1 MPIYNLKQKNKRLK
15 KKRIENL
22 IVTLIAV
29 FISLPTYA
37 DDNTNTSNVY
47 KLVTNVSELTDDG
60 TLFIIANKEKGTAL
74 CKDFYKKGTKDPNM
88 VEMQPYGD
96 FFIINEN
103 VATFRLFK
111 ISKGYQ
117 FQLVPYNDPING
129 YLSIAGE
136 SSRPCLQN
144 KSKTEMKI
152 KINNKEGKANVR
164 RQNPA
169 KNLGIVDNNI
179 KFADSQFI
187 YVYIYKQLPLS
198 ITSSLTLETS
208 KSLSET
214 VKDTDITGKVI
225 PNIKIDRRFD
235 ADGGWYSICLPFSLT
250 ADDIN
255 KQFKGAEFQEFNGVE
270 QQDKT
275 INLKFKKVT
284 TTKAGKPYLIKPI
297 KDITAADLT
306 FNNKLIEQTT
316 PVDVNH
322 KLGSDANKTFT
333 FKGVFSP
340 FTANS
345 EEMADKNI
353 KFLSGEKGLDL
364 VSPNGSGTMKCYRA
378 YFVFPGKKGI
388 VETEAKITNHD
399 EATAV
404 QPVKRQEAETEH
416 VVFSISGQ
424 KVAKVKNASQ
434 LPKGVYIINKKRIMV
449 K

>member
-1 MPIYNLKQKNKRLK
+1 MK
-15 KKRIENL
+15 KKRIVNL

-37 DDNTNTSNVY
+37 DDNANTSNVY
-47 KLVTNVSELTDDG
+47 KLVTNVSELTTDG

-74 CKDFYKKGTKDPNM
+74 CKNFYTLNKSHDNL

-96 FFIINEN
+96 FFIINEKI
-103 VATFRLFK
+103 ATFKLEIVGK
-111 ISKGYQ
+111 YDDKKYL
-117 FQLVPYNDPING
+117 FQLEPYKDSYGNSG
-129 YLSIAGE
+129 YLS
-136 SSRPCLQN
+136 CLADYQLSLQG
-144 KSKTEMKI
+144 KSNSYIYLKKI
-152 KINNKEGKANVR
+152 DNEGKAYLR
-164 RQNPA
+164 RQSPA
-169 KNLGIVDNNI
+169 ANLGFYNKNTIH
-179 KFADSQFI
+179 FI
-187 YVYIYKQLPLS
+187 NDYTKYVYIYKS
-198 ITSSLTLETS
+198 ITPSLTLETS

-214 VKDTDITGKVI
+214 VKDKNITGKVI
-225 PNIKIDRRFD
+225 PSIKIDRSFV
-235 ADGGWYSICLPFSLT
+235 ADGGWYTICLPFSLT
-250 ADDIN
+250 EDDIKN
-255 KQFKGAEFQEFNGVE
+255 QFKGAVFQGFYGVE

-284 TTKAGKPYLIKPI
+284 TTEAGKPYLIKPT
-297 KDITAADLT
+297 KYITAADLT

-316 PVDVNH
+316 PVDVSY

-345 EEMADKNI
+345 EELADKNI

-364 VSPNGSGTMKCYRA
+364 VSPNGTGTMKCYRA

-424 KVAKVKNASQ
+424 KVGKVKNASQ

>member
-1 MPIYNLKQKNKRLK
+1 MK

-37 DDNTNTSNVY
+37 DDNANTSNVY
-47 KLVTNVSELTDDG
+47 KLVTNVSELTTDG
-60 TLFIIANKEKGTAL
+60 TLFIIANKESRKAL
-74 CKDFYKKGTKDPNM
+74 CKDFYKLNRGVNNLE
-88 VEMQPYGD
+88 EMQPYGD
-96 FFIINEN
+96 FFIINEKI
-103 VATFRLFK
+103 ATFKLDIIKSGYKFQLEPYENPDQGF
-111 ISKGYQ
+111 ISCNNKNRFELQGKGYATMTIAIDNKGKTKVKRKFSPYSFLEIKNNNLIQ
-117 FQLVPYNDPING
+117 FEDDFFKG
-129 YLSIAGE
+129 
-136 SSRPCLQN
+136 
-144 KSKTEMKI
+144 
-152 KINNKEGKANVR
+152 
-164 RQNPA
+164 
-169 KNLGIVDNNI
+169 
-179 KFADSQFI
+179 
-187 YVYIYKQLPLS
+187 VYIYKS
-198 ITSSLTLETS
+198 ITPSLTLETS

-214 VKDTDITGKVI
+214 VKDKDITGKV
-225 PNIKIDRRFD
+225 PSIKIDRPFV

-284 TTKAGKPYLIKPI
+284 TTEAGKPYLIKPR

-306 FNNKLIEQTT
+306 FINKLIEQTT

-322 KLGSDANKTFT
+322 KLDSDANKTFS

-345 EEMADKNI
+345 EELADKNI

-364 VSPNGSGTMKCYRA
+364 VSPNDTGTMKCYRA

>member
-1 MPIYNLKQKNKRLK
+1 MK

-29 FISLPTYA
+29 VISLPTYA
-37 DDNTNTSNVY
+37 DDNANTSNVY

-60 TLFIIANKEKGTAL
+60 TLFIIANKEKGKAL

-96 FFIINEN
+96 CFIINEN

-111 ISKGYQ
+111 TSDGYQ
-117 FQLVPYNDPING
+117 FQLVPYHEPTNG
-129 YLSIAGE
+129 FLSIDG
-136 SSRPCLQN
+136 SKLCLRSRTYSVMTI
-144 KSKTEMKI
+144 KS
-152 KINNKEGKANVR
+152 INEEGKVDFR
-164 RQNPA
+164 SKSPA
-169 KNLGIVDNNI
+169 ANLGFASN
-179 KFADSQFI
+179 KFIFYNDYNK
-187 YVYIYKQLPLS
+187 YVYIYKS
-198 ITSSLTLETS
+198 ITPSLTLETS

-214 VKDTDITGKVI
+214 VKDKDITGKVI
-225 PNIKIDRRFD
+225 PSIKIDRSFV

-250 ADDIN
+250 EDDIKN
-255 KQFKGAEFQEFNGVE
+255 QFKGAVFQGFNGVE

-284 TTKAGKPYLIKPI
+284 TTEAGKPYLIKPK

-306 FNNKLIEQTT
+306 FNNKLIDQTT
-316 PVDVNH
+316 PVDVSY

-345 EEMADKNI
+345 EELADKNI

-364 VSPNGSGTMKCYRA
+364 VSPNGTGTMKCYRA
-378 YFVFPGKKGI
+378 YFVFPGEKVI

-404 QPVKRQEAETEH
+404 QPVKSQEAETEH

>member
-1 MPIYNLKQKNKRLK
+1 MK
-15 KKRIENL
+15 KKLIENL

-37 DDNTNTSNVY
+37 DDNANTSNVY
-47 KLVTNVSELTDDG
+47 KLVTKESELTTDG

-103 VATFRLFK
+103 VATFRLYK
-111 ISKGYQ
+111 ISDGYQ
-117 FQLVPYNDPING
+117 FQLVPYHEPTNG
-129 YLSIAGE
+129 FLSIDG
-136 SSRPCLQN
+136 SKLCLRSRTYSVMTI
-144 KSKTEMKI
+144 KS
-152 KINNKEGKANVR
+152 INEEGKVDFR
-164 RQNPA
+164 SKSPA
-169 KNLGIVDNNI
+169 ANLGFASN
-179 KFADSQFI
+179 KFIFYNDYNK
-187 YVYIYKQLPLS
+187 YVYIYKS
-198 ITSSLTLETS
+198 ITPSLTLETS

-214 VKDTDITGKVI
+214 VKDKDITGKV
-225 PNIKIDRRFD
+225 PSIKIDRSFI
-235 ADGGWYSICLPFSLT
+235 ADGGWYTICLPFSLT
-250 ADDIN
+250 EDDIK
-255 KQFKGAEFQEFNGVE
+255 KQFKGAEFQGFDGVD

-306 FNNKLIEQTT
+306 FINKQIEQTT
-316 PVDVNH
+316 PVDVSYM
-322 KLGSDANKTFT
+322 LESDANKTFT

-340 FTANS
+340 FTADS
-345 EEMADKNI
+345 EELADKNI
-353 KFLSGEKGLDL
+353 KFLSGVKGLDL
-364 VSPNGSGTMKCYRA
+364 VSPNGTGTMKCYRA
-378 YFVFPGKKGI
+378 YFVFPGKKSI

-424 KVAKVKNASQ
+424 KVGKVKNASQ

>member
-1 MPIYNLKQKNKRLK
+1 MK

-37 DDNTNTSNVY
+37 DDNANTSNVY

-60 TLFIIANKEKGTAL
+60 TLFIIANKEKGKAL

-96 FFIINEN
+96 CFIINEN

-111 ISKGYQ
+111 TSDGYQ
-117 FQLVPYNDPING
+117 FQLVPYHEPTNG
-129 YLSIAGE
+129 FLSIDG
-136 SSRPCLQN
+136 SKLCLRSRTYSVMTI
-144 KSKTEMKI
+144 KS
-152 KINNKEGKANVR
+152 INEEGKVDFR
-164 RQNPA
+164 SKSPA
-169 KNLGIVDNNI
+169 ANLGFASNKFIFDNDYN
-179 KFADSQFI
+179 K
-187 YVYIYKQLPLS
+187 YVYIYKS
-198 ITSSLTLETS
+198 ITPSLTLETS

-214 VKDTDITGKVI
+214 VKDKDITGKVI
-225 PNIKIDRRFD
+225 PSIKIDRSFD

-284 TTKAGKPYLIKPI
+284 TTEAGKPYLIKPK

-306 FNNKLIEQTT
+306 FINKLIEQTT

-322 KLGSDANKTFT
+322 KLDSDANKTFT

-340 FTANS
+340 FTADS
-345 EEMADKNI
+345 EELADKNI

-364 VSPNGSGTMKCYRA
+364 VSPNGTGTMKCYRA
-378 YFVFPGKKGI
+378 YFVFPCKKGI

>member
-1 MPIYNLKQKNKRLK
+1 MK

-37 DDNTNTSNVY
+37 DDNANTSNVY
-47 KLVTNVSELTDDG
+47 KLVTNVSELTTDG

-74 CKDFYKKGTKDPNM
+74 CKNFYTLNKSHDNL
-88 VEMQPYGD
+88 VEMQHYGD
-96 FFIINEN
+96 FFIINEKI
-103 VATFRLFK
+103 ATFKLEIVGK
-111 ISKGYQ
+111 YDDKKYL
-117 FQLVPYNDPING
+117 FQLEPYKDSNGNFG
-129 YLSIAGE
+129 YLSCFADYQL
-136 SSRPCLQN
+136 SLQG
-144 KSKTEMKI
+144 KSNSYIYLKKI
-152 KINNKEGKANVR
+152 DNEGKAYLR
-164 RQNPA
+164 RQEPA
-169 KNLGIVDNNI
+169 ANLGIDKNKIIFDIYYN
-179 KFADSQFI
+179 K
-187 YVYIYKQLPLS
+187 YVYIYKS
-198 ITSSLTLETS
+198 ITPFLTLETS

-214 VKDTDITGKVI
+214 VKDIDITGKV
-225 PNIKIDRRFD
+225 PSIKIDRSFV
-235 ADGGWYSICLPFSLT
+235 ADGGWYTICLPFSLT
-250 ADDIN
+250 EDDIK
-255 KQFKGAEFQEFNGVE
+255 KQFKGAEFQGFDGVD

-306 FNNKLIEQTT
+306 FINKQIEQTT
-316 PVDVNH
+316 PVDVSYM
-322 KLGSDANKTFT
+322 LESDANKTFT

-340 FTANS
+340 FTADS
-345 EEMADKNI
+345 EELADKNI
-353 KFLSGEKGLDL
+353 KFLSGVKGLDL
-364 VSPNGSGTMKCYRA
+364 VSPNGTGTMKCYRA
-378 YFVFPGKKGI
+378 YFVFPGKKSI

-424 KVAKVKNASQ
+424 KMGKVKNASQ

>member
-1 MPIYNLKQKNKRLK
+1 MK
-15 KKRIENL
+15 KKLIENL

-37 DDNTNTSNVY
+37 DDNANTSNVY
-47 KLVTNVSELTDDG
+47 KLVTKESELTTDG
-60 TLFIIANKEKGTAL
+60 TLFIIANKEKRTAL
-74 CKDFYKKGTKDPNM
+74 CKDFNNLKAGAKNM

-96 FFIINEN
+96 FFIINEKI
-103 VATFRLFK
+103 ATFKLK
-111 ISKGYQ
+111 IVGKDNDKKYL
-117 FQLVPYNDPING
+117 FQLEPYKDSNGNIG
-129 YLSIAGE
+129 YLSCFADYQL
-136 SSRPCLQN
+136 SLQG
-144 KSKTEMKI
+144 KSNSYIYLKKI
-152 KINNKEGKANVR
+152 DNEGKAYLR
-164 RQNPA
+164 RQEPA
-169 KNLGIVDNNI
+169 ANLGIDKNKIIFDIYYN
-179 KFADSQFI
+179 K
-187 YVYIYKQLPLS
+187 YVYIYKS
-198 ITSSLTLETS
+198 ITPFLTLETS

-214 VKDTDITGKVI
+214 VKDKDITGKVI
-225 PNIKIDRRFD
+225 PSIKINRSFD

-250 ADDIN
+250 EDDIK
-255 KQFKGAEFQEFNGVE
+255 KQFKGAEFQGFDGVD

-306 FNNKLIEQTT
+306 FINKQIEQTT
-316 PVDVNH
+316 PVDVSYM
-322 KLGSDANKTFT
+322 LESDANKTFT

-340 FTANS
+340 FTADS
-345 EEMADKNI
+345 EELADKNI
-353 KFLSGEKGLDL
+353 KFLSGVKGLDL
-364 VSPNGSGTMKCYRA
+364 VSPNGTGTMKCYRA
-378 YFVFPGKKGI
+378 YFVFPGKKSI

-424 KVAKVKNASQ
+424 KMGKVKNASQ

>member
-1 MPIYNLKQKNKRLK
+1 MK
-15 KKRIENL
+15 KKLIENL

-37 DDNTNTSNVY
+37 DDNANTSNVY
-47 KLVTNVSELTDDG
+47 KLVTKESELTADG
-60 TLFIIANKEKGTAL
+60 TLFIIANKEKRTAL
-74 CKDFYKKGTKDPNM
+74 CKNFYTLNKSHDNL

-96 FFIINEN
+96 FFIINEKI
-103 VATFRLFK
+103 ATFKLEIVGK
-111 ISKGYQ
+111 DNDKKYL
-117 FQLVPYNDPING
+117 FQLEPYKDSNGNFG
-129 YLSIAGE
+129 YLSCFADYQL
-136 SSRPCLQN
+136 SLQG
-144 KSKTEMKI
+144 KSNSYIYLKKI
-152 KINNKEGKANVR
+152 DNEGKAYLR
-164 RQNPA
+164 RQDPA
-169 KNLGIVDNNI
+169 ANLGFYNNNTI
-179 KFADSQFI
+179 HFI
-187 YVYIYKQLPLS
+187 YDYNKYVYIYKS
-198 ITSSLTLETS
+198 ITPSLTLETS

-214 VKDTDITGKVI
+214 VKDKDITGKV
-225 PNIKIDRRFD
+225 PSIKIDRSFI
-235 ADGGWYSICLPFSLT
+235 ADGGWYTICLPFSLT
-250 ADDIN
+250 EDDIK
-255 KQFKGAEFQEFNGVE
+255 KQFKGAEFQGFDGVE

-306 FNNKLIEQTT
+306 FINKQIEQTT
-316 PVDVNH
+316 PVDVSYM
-322 KLGSDANKTFT
+322 LESDANKTFT

-340 FTANS
+340 FTADS
-345 EEMADKNI
+345 EELADKNI
-353 KFLSGEKGLDL
+353 KFLSGVKGLDL
-364 VSPNGSGTMKCYRA
+364 VSPNGTGTMKCYRA
-378 YFVFPGKKGI
+378 YFVFPGKKSI

-424 KVAKVKNASQ
+424 KMGKVKNASQ

>member
-1 MPIYNLKQKNKRLK
+1 MK

-37 DDNTNTSNVY
+37 DDNANTSNVY
-47 KLVTNVSELTDDG
+47 KLVTNVSELTTDG

-74 CKDFYKKGTKDPNM
+74 CKNFYTFKNKKDNNL
-88 VEMQPYGD
+88 VEMQPYGK
-96 FFIINEN
+96 FFIINDKI
-103 VATFRLFK
+103 ATFKLEIVDKDNDKRYLFM
-111 ISKGYQ
+111 
-117 FQLVPYNDPING
+117 LEPYKDSNGNSG
-129 YLSIAGE
+129 YLS
-136 SSRPCLQN
+136 CLANYQLSLQS
-144 KSKTEMKI
+144 KSNSYIDVKEI
-152 KINNKEGKANVR
+152 DNEGKAYLR
-164 RQNPA
+164 RQGPA
-169 KNLGIVDNNI
+169 ANLGFYNNNTI
-179 KFADSQFI
+179 HFI
-187 YVYIYKQLPLS
+187 YDYNKYVYIYKS
-198 ITSSLTLETS
+198 ITPSLTLGTS

-214 VKDTDITGKVI
+214 VKDKDITGKV
-225 PNIKIDRRFD
+225 PSIKIDRSFV

-255 KQFKGAEFQEFNGVE
+255 KQFKGAEFQDFNGVE

-306 FNNKLIEQTT
+306 FINKQIEQTT
-316 PVDVNH
+316 PVDVSYM
-322 KLGSDANKTFT
+322 LGSDANKTFT

-345 EEMADKNI
+345 EELADKNI

-404 QPVKRQEAETEH
+404 QPVKSQEAETEH

-424 KVAKVKNASQ
+424 KVANIKNASQ

>member
-1 MPIYNLKQKNKRLK
+1 MK
-15 KKRIENL
+15 KELIENL

-37 DDNTNTSNVY
+37 DDNANTSNVY
-47 KLVTNVSELTDDG
+47 KLVTNVSELTTDE
-60 TLFIIANKEKGTAL
+60 TLFIIANKESKKAL
-74 CKDFYKKGTKDPNM
+74 CKNFYTLGKGDDNL

-96 FFIINEN
+96 FFIINEKI
-103 VATFRLFK
+103 ATFKLEIVGK
-111 ISKGYQ
+111 YDDKKYL
-117 FQLVPYNDPING
+117 FQLEPYKDSYGNSG
-129 YLSIAGE
+129 YLS
-136 SSRPCLQN
+136 CLANYQLSLQSKSNSYIDVKEIDN
-144 KSKTEMKI
+144 K
-152 KINNKEGKANVR
+152 GKAYLR
-164 RQNPA
+164 RQSPA
-169 KNLGIVDNNI
+169 ANLGFYNKNTIH
-179 KFADSQFI
+179 FI
-187 YVYIYKQLPLS
+187 NDYTKYVYIYKS
-198 ITSSLTLETS
+198 ITPSLTLETS

-214 VKDTDITGKVI
+214 VKDKDITGKVI
-225 PNIKIDRRFD
+225 PSIKIDRPFV
-235 ADGGWYSICLPFSLT
+235 ADGGWYTICLPFSLT
-250 ADDIN
+250 KADIKN
-255 KQFKGAEFQEFNGVE
+255 QFKGAVFQEFNGVE

-284 TTKAGKPYLIKPI
+284 TTEAGKPYLIKPTEN
-297 KDITAADLT
+297 ITAADLT

-316 PVDVNH
+316 PVDVSY

-345 EEMADKNI
+345 EELADKNI

-364 VSPNGSGTMKCYRA
+364 VSPNGTGTMKCYRA
-378 YFVFPGKKGI
+378 YFVFPGKKVI

-399 EATAV
+399 EATTV

-424 KVAKVKNASQ
+424 KMGKVKNASQ

>member
-1 MPIYNLKQKNKRLK
+1 MK

-22 IVTLIAV
+22 IVSLIAV

-37 DDNTNTSNVY
+37 DDNANTSNVY
-47 KLVTNVSELTDDG
+47 KLVTNVSELTTDG

-74 CKDFYKKGTKDPNM
+74 CKDFYKLKADAKNM

-214 VKDTDITGKVI
+214 VKDKDITGKVI

-250 ADDIN
+250 ADDIKN
-255 KQFKGAEFQEFNGVE
+255 QFKRAVFQGFDGVE

-284 TTKAGKPYLIKPI
+284 TTEAGKPYLIKPI
-297 KDITAADLT
+297 EDITAADLT
-306 FNNKLIEQTT
+306 FNNKQIEQTT
-316 PVDVNH
+316 PVDVSY
-322 KLGSDANKTFT
+322 KLDSDANKTFT

-340 FTANS
+340 FTADS
-345 EEMADKNI
+345 EELADKNI

-364 VSPNGSGTMKCYRA
+364 VSPNGTGTMKCYRA
-378 YFVFPGKKGI
+378 YFVFPGKKVI

>member
-1 MPIYNLKQKNKRLK
+1 MK

-37 DDNTNTSNVY
+37 DDNANTSNVY
-47 KLVTNVSELTDDG
+47 KLVTNVSELTTDG
-60 TLFIIANKEKGTAL
+60 TLFIIANKEKEKAL

-96 FFIINEN
+96 FFMINEN
-103 VATFRLFK
+103 VATFRLHK
-111 ISKGYQ
+111 ISSGYQ
-117 FQLVPYNDPING
+117 FQLVPYDDPTNG
-129 YLSIAGE
+129 FLSVYG
-136 SSRPCLQN
+136 SRPYLR
-144 KSKTEMKI
+144 SKTYSVMTI
-152 KINNKEGKANVR
+152 KSINEEGKVDFRSNS
-164 RQNPA
+164 PA
-169 KNLGIVDNNI
+169 ANLGFESNKFI
-179 KFADSQFI
+179 FADNKLK
-187 YVYIYKQLPLS
+187 YVYIYKS
-198 ITSSLTLETS
+198 ITPSLTLETS

-214 VKDTDITGKVI
+214 VKDKDITGKV
-225 PNIKIDRRFD
+225 PSIKIDRSFI
-235 ADGGWYSICLPFSLT
+235 ADGGWYTICLPFSLT
-250 ADDIN
+250 EDDIKN
-255 KQFKGAEFQEFNGVE
+255 QFKGAVFQGFYGVE

-284 TTKAGKPYLIKPI
+284 TTEAGKPYLIKPI

-306 FNNKLIEQTT
+306 FINKQIEQTT
-316 PVDVNH
+316 PVDVSYM
-322 KLGSDANKTFT
+322 LESDANKTFT

-340 FTANS
+340 FTADS
-345 EEMADKNI
+345 EELADKNI
-353 KFLSGEKGLDL
+353 KFLSGEKGMDL
-364 VSPNGSGTMKCYRA
+364 VSPNGTGTMKCYRA
-378 YFVFPGKKGI
+378 YFVFPGKKSI

-424 KVAKVKNASQ
+424 KMGKVKNASQ

>member
-1 MPIYNLKQKNKRLK
+1 MK
-15 KKRIENL
+15 KELIENL

-37 DDNTNTSNVY
+37 DDNANTSNVY
-47 KLVTNVSELTDDG
+47 KLVTKESELTTDG

-74 CKDFYKKGTKDPNM
+74 CKNFYTLNKSHDNL

-96 FFIINEN
+96 FFIINEKI
-103 VATFRLFK
+103 ATFKLK
-111 ISKGYQ
+111 IVGKDNDKKYL
-117 FQLVPYNDPING
+117 FQLEPYKDSYGNSG
-129 YLSIAGE
+129 YLS
-136 SSRPCLQN
+136 CLANYQLSLQS
-144 KSKTEMKI
+144 KSNSYIDVKEI
-152 KINNKEGKANVR
+152 DNEGKAYLK
-164 RQNPA
+164 RQGPA
-169 KNLGIVDNNI
+169 ANLGFYNNNTI
-179 KFADSQFI
+179 HFI
-187 YVYIYKQLPLS
+187 YDYNKYVYIYKS
-198 ITSSLTLETS
+198 ITPSLTLETS

-214 VKDTDITGKVI
+214 VKDKDITGKV
-225 PNIKIDRRFD
+225 PSIKIDRSFI
-235 ADGGWYSICLPFSLT
+235 ADGGWYTICLPFSLT
-250 ADDIN
+250 EDDIN
-255 KQFKGAEFQEFNGVE
+255 KQFKGAEFQDFNGVE
-270 QQDKT
+270 QHDKT

-284 TTKAGKPYLIKPI
+284 TTEAGKPYLIKPI

-306 FNNKLIEQTT
+306 FINKLIEQTT
-316 PVDVNH
+316 PVDVSYM
-322 KLGSDANKTFT
+322 LESDANKTFT

-340 FTANS
+340 FTADS
-345 EEMADKNI
+345 EELADKNI

-364 VSPNGSGTMKCYRA
+364 VSPNGTGTMKCYRA
-378 YFVFPGKKGI
+378 YFVFPGKKSI

-424 KVAKVKNASQ
+424 KVGKVKNASQ

>member
-1 MPIYNLKQKNKRLK
+1 MK

-37 DDNTNTSNVY
+37 DDNANTSNVY

-60 TLFIIANKEKGTAL
+60 TLFIIANKEKGKAL

-96 FFIINEN
+96 CFIINEN

-111 ISKGYQ
+111 TSDGYQ
-117 FQLVPYNDPING
+117 FQLVPYHEPTNG
-129 YLSIAGE
+129 FLSIDG
-136 SSRPCLQN
+136 SKLCLRSRTYSVMTI
-144 KSKTEMKI
+144 KS
-152 KINNKEGKANVR
+152 INEEGKVDFR
-164 RQNPA
+164 SKSPA
-169 KNLGIVDNNI
+169 ANLGFASNKFIFDNDYN
-179 KFADSQFI
+179 K
-187 YVYIYKQLPLS
+187 YVYIYKS
-198 ITSSLTLETS
+198 ITPSLTLETS

-214 VKDTDITGKVI
+214 VKDKDITGKVI
-225 PNIKIDRRFD
+225 PSIKIDRSFV

-250 ADDIN
+250 EDDIKN
-255 KQFKGAEFQEFNGVE
+255 QFKGAVFQGFNGVE

-284 TTKAGKPYLIKPI
+284 TTEAGKPYLIKPK

-306 FNNKLIEQTT
+306 FNNKLIDQTT
-316 PVDVNH
+316 PVDVSY

-345 EEMADKNI
+345 EELADKNI

-364 VSPNGSGTMKCYRA
+364 VSPNGTGTMKCYRA
-378 YFVFPGKKGI
+378 YFVFPGEKVI

-404 QPVKRQEAETEH
+404 QPVKSQEAETGH

>member
-1 MPIYNLKQKNKRLK
+1 MK

-37 DDNTNTSNVY
+37 DDNANTSNVY

-74 CKDFYKKGTKDPNM
+74 CKVFNKLKAGAKNM

-103 VATFRLFK
+103 VATFRLYK
-111 ISKGYQ
+111 TSSGYQ
-117 FQLVPYNDPING
+117 FQLVPYDDPTNG
-129 YLSIAGE
+129 FLSIDG
-136 SSRPCLQN
+136 SRPCLRSR
-144 KSKTEMKI
+144 SKNEMKI
-152 KINNKEGKANVR
+152 EINNKEGKAKAR
-164 RQNPA
+164 RQDPA
-169 KNLGIVDNNI
+169 KNLGIVSNNI
-179 KFADSQFI
+179 KFDDNQFI
-187 YVYIYKQLPLS
+187 YVYIYKS
-198 ITSSLTLETS
+198 ITPSLTLETS

-214 VKDTDITGKVI
+214 VKDKDVTGKVI
-225 PNIKIDRRFD
+225 PSINIDRKFI

-250 ADDIN
+250 ETDIKN
-255 KQFKGAEFQEFNGVE
+255 QFKGAMFQGFYGVE
-270 QQDKT
+270 QHDKT

-284 TTKAGKPYLIKPI
+284 TTEAGKPYLIKPTEN
-297 KDITAADLT
+297 ITAADLT
-306 FNNKLIEQTT
+306 FNNKQIEQTT
-316 PVDVNH
+316 PVDVSY

-340 FTANS
+340 FTADS
-345 EEMADKNI
+345 EELADKNI
-353 KFLSGEKGLDL
+353 KFLSGVKGLDL
-364 VSPNGSGTMKCYRA
+364 VSPNDTGTMKCYRA

>member
-1 MPIYNLKQKNKRLK
+1 MK
-15 KKRIENL
+15 KELIENL

-37 DDNTNTSNVY
+37 DDNANTSNVY
-47 KLVTNVSELTDDG
+47 KLVTKESELTTDG

-74 CKDFYKKGTKDPNM
+74 CKNFYTLNKSHDNL

-96 FFIINEN
+96 FFIINEKI
-103 VATFRLFK
+103 ATFKLGIVGK
-111 ISKGYQ
+111 DNDKKYL
-117 FQLVPYNDPING
+117 FQLEPYKDSNGNFG
-129 YLSIAGE
+129 YLSCFADYQL
-136 SSRPCLQN
+136 SLQG
-144 KSKTEMKI
+144 KSNSYIYLKKI
-152 KINNKEGKANVR
+152 DNEGKAYLR
-164 RQNPA
+164 RQEPA
-169 KNLGIVDNNI
+169 ANLGIDKNKIIFDIYYN
-179 KFADSQFI
+179 K
-187 YVYIYKQLPLS
+187 YVYIYKS
-198 ITSSLTLETS
+198 ITPSLTLETS

-214 VKDTDITGKVI
+214 VKDKDITGKV
-225 PNIKIDRRFD
+225 PSIKIDRSFI
-235 ADGGWYSICLPFSLT
+235 ADGGWYTICLPFSLT
-250 ADDIN
+250 EDDIK
-255 KQFKGAEFQEFNGVE
+255 KQFKGAEFQGFDGVD

-284 TTKAGKPYLIKPI
+284 TTKAGKPYLIKPTEN
-297 KDITAADLT
+297 ITAADLT

-316 PVDVNH
+316 PVDVSYM
-322 KLGSDANKTFT
+322 LESDANKTFT

-340 FTANS
+340 FTADS
-345 EEMADKNI
+345 EELADKNI

-364 VSPNGSGTMKCYRA
+364 VSPNGTGTMKCYRA

-404 QPVKRQEAETEH
+404 KPVKRQEAETEH

-424 KVAKVKNASQ
+424 KVGKVKNASQ

>member
-1 MPIYNLKQKNKRLK
+1 MK

-103 VATFRLFK
+103 VATFRLYK
-111 ISKGYQ
+111 TSSGYQ
-117 FQLVPYNDPING
+117 FQLVPYDDPTNG
-129 YLSIAGE
+129 FLSVYG
-136 SSRPCLQN
+136 SRPYLRSRTN
-144 KSKTEMKI
+144 SVMTIKS
-152 KINNKEGKANVR
+152 INEEGKVDFRSNS
-164 RQNPA
+164 PA
-169 KNLGIVDNNI
+169 ANLGFTSN
-179 KFADSQFI
+179 KFIFDDSKLI
-187 YVYIYKQLPLS
+187 YVYIYKS
-198 ITSSLTLETS
+198 ITPSLTLETS

-214 VKDTDITGKVI
+214 VKDKDVTGKVI
-225 PNIKIDRRFD
+225 PSINIDRKFI

-250 ADDIN
+250 ETDIKN
-255 KQFKGAEFQEFNGVE
+255 QFKGAMFQGFYGVE
-270 QQDKT
+270 QHDKT

-284 TTKAGKPYLIKPI
+284 TTEAGKPYLIKPTEN
-297 KDITAADLT
+297 ITAADLT
-306 FNNKLIEQTT
+306 FNNKQIEQTT
-316 PVDVNH
+316 PVDVSY

-340 FTANS
+340 FTADS
-345 EEMADKNI
+345 EELADKNI
-353 KFLSGEKGLDL
+353 KFLSGVKGLDL
-364 VSPNGSGTMKCYRA
+364 VSPNDTGTMKCYRA
-378 YFVFPGKKGI
+378 YFVFPSKKGI

>member
-1 MPIYNLKQKNKRLK
+1 MK

-37 DDNTNTSNVY
+37 DDNANTSNVY

-96 FFIINEN
+96 FFIINKN
-103 VATFRLFK
+103 VATFRLYK
-111 ISKGYQ
+111 TSSGYQ
-117 FQLVPYNDPING
+117 FQLVPYDDPTNG
-129 YLSIAGE
+129 FLSVDG
-136 SSRPCLQN
+136 SRPYLRSRTYSVMTI
-144 KSKTEMKI
+144 KSI
-152 KINNKEGKANVR
+152 NKEGKVDFR
-164 RQNPA
+164 SKSPA
-169 KNLGIVDNNI
+169 ANLGFTSN
-179 KFADSQFI
+179 KFIFDVSKLI
-187 YVYIYKQLPLS
+187 YVYIYKS
-198 ITSSLTLETS
+198 ITPSLTLETS

-214 VKDTDITGKVI
+214 VKDKDITGKVI
-225 PNIKIDRRFD
+225 PSIKIDRSFV

-250 ADDIN
+250 EADIKN
-255 KQFKGAEFQEFNGVE
+255 QFKGAVFQGFNGVE

-275 INLKFKKVT
+275 INLKFKRVT
-284 TTKAGKPYLIKPI
+284 TTEAGKPYLIKPI
-297 KDITAADLT
+297 EDITAADLT
-306 FNNKLIEQTT
+306 FNNKQIEQTT
-316 PVDVNH
+316 PVDVSY
-322 KLGSDANKTFT
+322 KLDSDANKTFT

-340 FTANS
+340 FTADS
-345 EEMADKNI
+345 EELADKNI

-364 VSPNGSGTMKCYRA
+364 VSPNGTGTMKCYRA
-378 YFVFPGKKGI
+378 YFVFPGKKVI

>member
-1 MPIYNLKQKNKRLK
+1 MK

-37 DDNTNTSNVY
+37 DDNANTSNVY

-60 TLFIIANKEKGTAL
+60 TLFIIANKEKGKAL

-96 FFIINEN
+96 CFIINEN

-111 ISKGYQ
+111 TSDGYQ
-117 FQLVPYNDPING
+117 FQLVPYHEPTNG
-129 YLSIAGE
+129 FLSIDG
-136 SSRPCLQN
+136 SKLCLRSRTYSVMTI
-144 KSKTEMKI
+144 KS
-152 KINNKEGKANVR
+152 INEEGKVDFR
-164 RQNPA
+164 SKSPA
-169 KNLGIVDNNI
+169 ANLGFASNKFIFDNDYN
-179 KFADSQFI
+179 K
-187 YVYIYKQLPLS
+187 YVYIYKS
-198 ITSSLTLETS
+198 ITPSLTLETS

-214 VKDTDITGKVI
+214 VKDKDITGKV
-225 PNIKIDRRFD
+225 PSIKIDRPFV

-284 TTKAGKPYLIKPI
+284 TTEAGKPYLIKPI

-306 FNNKLIEQTT
+306 FINKLIEQTT

-322 KLGSDANKTFT
+322 KLDSDANKTFT

-345 EEMADKNI
+345 EELADKNI
-353 KFLSGEKGLDL
+353 KFLSGVKGLDL
-364 VSPNGSGTMKCYRA
+364 VSPNGTGTMRCYRA
-378 YFVFPGKKGI
+378 YFVFPGKKGN

-434 LPKGVYIINKKRIMV
+434 LPKGVYIINKRRIMV

>member
-1 MPIYNLKQKNKRLK
+1 MK

-37 DDNTNTSNVY
+37 DDNANTSNVY

-60 TLFIIANKEKGTAL
+60 TLFIIANKEKGKAL

-103 VATFRLFK
+103 VATFRLYK
-111 ISKGYQ
+111 TSSEYQ
-117 FQLVPYNDPING
+117 FQLVPYDDPTNG
-129 YLSIAGE
+129 FLSVYG
-136 SSRPCLQN
+136 SRPYLRS
-144 KSKTEMKI
+144 KSHSVMTI
-152 KINNKEGKANVR
+152 KSINEEGKVDFR
-164 RQNPA
+164 SKSPA
-169 KNLGIVDNNI
+169 ANLGFESNKFI
-179 KFADSQFI
+179 FADNKLK
-187 YVYIYKQLPLS
+187 YVYIYKS
-198 ITSSLTLETS
+198 ITPSLTLETS

-214 VKDTDITGKVI
+214 VKDKDITGKVI
-225 PNIKIDRRFD
+225 PSIKINRSFD
-235 ADGGWYSICLPFSLT
+235 ADGGWYTICLPFSLT
-250 ADDIN
+250 EDDIK
-255 KQFKGAEFQEFNGVE
+255 KQFKGAEFQGFDGVD

-306 FNNKLIEQTT
+306 FINKQIEQTT
-316 PVDVNH
+316 PVDVSY

-345 EEMADKNI
+345 EELADKNI

-364 VSPNGSGTMKCYRA
+364 VSPNGTGTMKCYRA
-378 YFVFPGKKGI
+378 YFVFPGKKSI

-404 QPVKRQEAETEH
+404 KPVKRQEAETEH

-424 KVAKVKNASQ
+424 KMGKVKNASQ

>member
-1 MPIYNLKQKNKRLK
+1 MK

-37 DDNTNTSNVY
+37 DDNANTSNVY
-47 KLVTNVSELTDDG
+47 KLVTNVSELTTDG

-74 CKDFYKKGTKDPNM
+74 CKNFYTFKNKKDNNL
-88 VEMQPYGD
+88 VEMQPYGK
-96 FFIINEN
+96 FFIINDKI
-103 VATFRLFK
+103 ATFKLEIVDKDNDKRYLFM
-111 ISKGYQ
+111 
-117 FQLVPYNDPING
+117 LEPYKDSNGNSG
-129 YLSIAGE
+129 YLS
-136 SSRPCLQN
+136 CLANYQLSLQS
-144 KSKTEMKI
+144 KSNSYIDVKEI
-152 KINNKEGKANVR
+152 DNEGKAYLR
-164 RQNPA
+164 RQGPA
-169 KNLGIVDNNI
+169 ANLGFYNNNTI
-179 KFADSQFI
+179 HFI
-187 YVYIYKQLPLS
+187 YDYNKYVYIYKS
-198 ITSSLTLETS
+198 ITPSLTLGTS

-214 VKDTDITGKVI
+214 VKDKDITGKV
-225 PNIKIDRRFD
+225 PSIKIDRSFV

-255 KQFKGAEFQEFNGVE
+255 KQFKGAEFQDFNGVE

-284 TTKAGKPYLIKPI
+284 TTEAGKPYLIKPI

-306 FNNKLIEQTT
+306 FINKLIEQTT

-345 EEMADKNI
+345 EELADKNI

-364 VSPNGSGTMKCYRA
+364 VSPNGTGTMKCYSA

>member
-1 MPIYNLKQKNKRLK
+1 M
-15 KKRIENL
+15 
-22 IVTLIAV
+22 
-29 FISLPTYA
+29 
-37 DDNTNTSNVY
+37 
-47 KLVTNVSELTDDG
+47 
-60 TLFIIANKEKGTAL
+60 
-74 CKDFYKKGTKDPNM
+74 
-88 VEMQPYGD
+88 
-96 FFIINEN
+96 
-103 VATFRLFK
+103 
-111 ISKGYQ
+111 
-117 FQLVPYNDPING
+117 
-129 YLSIAGE
+129 
-136 SSRPCLQN
+136 
-144 KSKTEMKI
+144 
-152 KINNKEGKANVR
+152 
-164 RQNPA
+164 
-169 KNLGIVDNNI
+169 
-179 KFADSQFI
+179 
-187 YVYIYKQLPLS
+187 
-198 ITSSLTLETS
+198 
-208 KSLSET
+208 
-214 VKDTDITGKVI
+214 
-225 PNIKIDRRFD
+225 
-235 ADGGWYSICLPFSLT
+235 PFSLT
-250 ADDIN
+250 EADIKN
-255 KQFKGAEFQEFNGVE
+255 QFKRAVFQGFDGVE

-284 TTKAGKPYLIKPI
+284 TTEAGMPYLIKPI
-297 KDITAADLT
+297 ENITAADLT

-345 EEMADKNI
+345 EELADKNI

-378 YFVFPGKKGI
+378 YFVFPGKKGN

>member
-1 MPIYNLKQKNKRLK
+1 MK

-37 DDNTNTSNVY
+37 DDNANTSNVY

-60 TLFIIANKEKGTAL
+60 TLFIIANKEKEKAL

-103 VATFRLFK
+103 VATFRLYK
-111 ISKGYQ
+111 TSSEYQ
-117 FQLVPYNDPING
+117 FQLVPYDDPTNG
-129 YLSIAGE
+129 FLSVYG
-136 SSRPCLQN
+136 SRPYLRS
-144 KSKTEMKI
+144 KSHSVMTI
-152 KINNKEGKANVR
+152 KSINEEGKVDFR
-164 RQNPA
+164 SKSPA
-169 KNLGIVDNNI
+169 ANLGFTSN
-179 KFADSQFI
+179 KFIFDDSKLI
-187 YVYIYKQLPLS
+187 YVYIYKS
-198 ITSSLTLETS
+198 ITPSLTLETS

-214 VKDTDITGKVI
+214 VKDKDITGKV
-225 PNIKIDRRFD
+225 PSIKIDRSFV
-235 ADGGWYSICLPFSLT
+235 ADGGWYTICLPFSLT
-250 ADDIN
+250 EDDIK
-255 KQFKGAEFQEFNGVE
+255 KQFKGAEFQGFDGVD

-275 INLKFKKVT
+275 INLKFIKVT
-284 TTKAGKPYLIKPI
+284 TTEAGKPYLIKPI

-306 FNNKLIEQTT
+306 FINKQIEQTT
-316 PVDVNH
+316 PVDVSY

-345 EEMADKNI
+345 EELADKNI
-353 KFLSGEKGLDL
+353 KFLSGVKGLDL

-424 KVAKVKNASQ
+424 KMGKLKNASQ

>member
-1 MPIYNLKQKNKRLK
+1 MK

-37 DDNTNTSNVY
+37 DDNANTSNVY
-47 KLVTNVSELTDDG
+47 KLVTNVSELTTDG
-60 TLFIIANKEKGTAL
+60 TLFIIANKESRKAL
-74 CKDFYKKGTKDPNM
+74 CKDFFKWNRGVNNLE
-88 VEMQPYGD
+88 EMQPYGV
-96 FFIINEN
+96 FFIINEKI
-103 VATFRLFK
+103 ATFKLDIIKSGYKFQLEPYENPDQGF
-111 ISKGYQ
+111 ISCNNKNRFELQDKGYATMT
-117 FQLVPYNDPING
+117 
-129 YLSIAGE
+129 IAID
-136 SSRPCLQN
+136 N
-144 KSKTEMKI
+144 K
-152 KINNKEGKANVR
+152 GKAKVKR
-164 RQNPA
+164 KFSPYSFLEI
-169 KNLGIVDNNI
+169 KNNNLI
-179 KFADSQFI
+179 QFEDDFFKG
-187 YVYIYKQLPLS
+187 VYIYKS
-198 ITSSLTLETS
+198 ITPSLTLETS

-214 VKDTDITGKVI
+214 VKDKDITGKV
-225 PNIKIDRRFD
+225 PSIKIDRPFV

-284 TTKAGKPYLIKPI
+284 TTEAGKPYLIKPI

-306 FNNKLIEQTT
+306 FINKLIEQTT

-345 EEMADKNI
+345 EELADKNI

-364 VSPNGSGTMKCYRA
+364 VSPNGTGTMKCYSA

>member
-1 MPIYNLKQKNKRLK
+1 MK

-37 DDNTNTSNVY
+37 DDNANTSNVY
-47 KLVTNVSELTDDG
+47 KLVTNVSELTTDG

-74 CKDFYKKGTKDPNM
+74 CKNFYTLNKSHDNL

-96 FFIINEN
+96 FFIINEKI
-103 VATFRLFK
+103 ATFKLEIVGK
-111 ISKGYQ
+111 YDDKKYL
-117 FQLVPYNDPING
+117 FQLEPYKDSYGNSG
-129 YLSIAGE
+129 YLS
-136 SSRPCLQN
+136 CLANYQLSLQSKSNSYIDVKEIDN
-144 KSKTEMKI
+144 K
-152 KINNKEGKANVR
+152 GKAYLR
-164 RQNPA
+164 RQSPA
-169 KNLGIVDNNI
+169 ANLGFYNKNTIH
-179 KFADSQFI
+179 FI
-187 YVYIYKQLPLS
+187 NDYTKYVYIYKS
-198 ITSSLTLETS
+198 ITPSLTLETS

-214 VKDTDITGKVI
+214 VKDKDITGKV
-225 PNIKIDRRFD
+225 PSIKIDRSFI
-235 ADGGWYSICLPFSLT
+235 ADGGWYTICLPFSLT
-250 ADDIN
+250 EDDIK
-255 KQFKGAEFQEFNGVE
+255 KQFKCAEFQGFDGVD

-306 FNNKLIEQTT
+306 FINKQIEQTT
-316 PVDVNH
+316 PVDVSYM
-322 KLGSDANKTFT
+322 LESDANKTFT

-340 FTANS
+340 FTADS
-345 EEMADKNI
+345 EELADKNI
-353 KFLSGEKGLDL
+353 KFLSGVKGLDL
-364 VSPNGSGTMKCYRA
+364 VSPNGTGTMKCYRA
-378 YFVFPGKKGI
+378 YFVFPGKKSI

-424 KVAKVKNASQ
+424 KMGKVKNASQ

>member
-1 MPIYNLKQKNKRLK
+1 MK

-37 DDNTNTSNVY
+37 DDNANTSNVY

-60 TLFIIANKEKGTAL
+60 TLFIIANKEKGKAL

-96 FFIINEN
+96 CFIINEN

-111 ISKGYQ
+111 TSDGYQ
-117 FQLVPYNDPING
+117 FQLVPYHEPTNG
-129 YLSIAGE
+129 FLSIDG
-136 SSRPCLQN
+136 SKLCLRSRTYSVMTI
-144 KSKTEMKI
+144 KS
-152 KINNKEGKANVR
+152 INEEGKVDFR
-164 RQNPA
+164 SKSPA
-169 KNLGIVDNNI
+169 ANLGFASNKFIFDNDYN
-179 KFADSQFI
+179 K
-187 YVYIYKQLPLS
+187 YVYIYKS
-198 ITSSLTLETS
+198 ITPSLTLGTS

-214 VKDTDITGKVI
+214 VKDKDITGKV
-225 PNIKIDRRFD
+225 PSIKIDRPFV

-284 TTKAGKPYLIKPI
+284 TTEAGKPYLIKPI

-306 FNNKLIEQTT
+306 FINKLIEQTT

-322 KLGSDANKTFT
+322 KLDSDANKTFT

-345 EEMADKNI
+345 EELADKNI

>member
-1 MPIYNLKQKNKRLK
+1 M
-15 KKRIENL
+15 
-22 IVTLIAV
+22 T
-29 FISLPTYA
+29 
-37 DDNTNTSNVY
+37 
-47 KLVTNVSELTDDG
+47 
-60 TLFIIANKEKGTAL
+60 KEKYI
-74 CKDFYKKGTKDPNM
+74 DVKKIDN
-88 VEMQPYGD
+88 
-96 FFIINEN
+96 
-103 VATFRLFK
+103 
-111 ISKGYQ
+111 
-117 FQLVPYNDPING
+117 
-129 YLSIAGE
+129 
-136 SSRPCLQN
+136 
-144 KSKTEMKI
+144 
-152 KINNKEGKANVR
+152 EGKAYLR
-164 RQNPA
+164 RQSPA
-169 KNLGIVDNNI
+169 ANLGI
-179 KFADSQFI
+179 DSKNKIIFDI
-187 YVYIYKQLPLS
+187 SYNKYVYIYKQLPLS
-198 ITSSLTLETS
+198 ITTSLTLETS

-214 VKDTDITGKVI
+214 VKDKDITGKVI
-225 PNIKIDRRFD
+225 PSIKIDRRFD
-235 ADGGWYSICLPFSLT
+235 ADGGWYTICLPFSLT

-255 KQFKGAEFQEFNGVE
+255 KQFKGAEFQDFNGVE

-284 TTKAGKPYLIKPI
+284 TTEAGKPYLIKPI
-297 KDITAADLT
+297 KNITAADLT
-306 FNNKLIEQTT
+306 FINKQIEQTT

-322 KLGSDANKTFT
+322 KLVSDASKTFT

-345 EEMADKNI
+345 EELADKNI

-364 VSPNGSGTMKCYRA
+364 VSPNGTGTMKCYRA
-378 YFVFPGKKGI
+378 YFVFPGKKGN

>member
-1 MPIYNLKQKNKRLK
+1 MK

-37 DDNTNTSNVY
+37 DDNANTSNVY
-47 KLVTNVSELTDDG
+47 KLVTNVSELTTDG

-74 CKDFYKKGTKDPNM
+74 CKDFYKLKADAKNM

-198 ITSSLTLETS
+198 ITPSLTLETS

-214 VKDTDITGKVI
+214 VKDKDVTGKVI
-225 PNIKIDRRFD
+225 PSINIDRKFI

-250 ADDIN
+250 EADIKN
-255 KQFKGAEFQEFNGVE
+255 QFKRAVFQGFDGVE

-284 TTKAGKPYLIKPI
+284 TTEAGKPYLIKPI
-297 KDITAADLT
+297 EDITAADLT
-306 FNNKLIEQTT
+306 FNNKQIEQTT
-316 PVDVNH
+316 PVDVSY

-340 FTANS
+340 FTADS
-345 EEMADKNI
+345 EELADKNI
-353 KFLSGEKGLDL
+353 KYLSGEKGLDL
-364 VSPNGSGTMKCYRA
+364 VSPNGTGTMKCYRA

-416 VVFSISGQ
+416 VIFSISGQ

>member
-1 MPIYNLKQKNKRLK
+1 MK
-15 KKRIENL
+15 KELIENL

-37 DDNTNTSNVY
+37 DDNANTSNVY
-47 KLVTNVSELTDDG
+47 KLVTNVSELTTDG
-60 TLFIIANKEKGTAL
+60 TLFIIANKENGKAL

-103 VATFRLFK
+103 VATFRLYK
-111 ISKGYQ
+111 ISDGYQ
-117 FQLVPYNDPING
+117 FQLVPYHEPTNG
-129 YLSIAGE
+129 FLSIDG
-136 SSRPCLQN
+136 SKLCLRSRTYSVMTI
-144 KSKTEMKI
+144 KS
-152 KINNKEGKANVR
+152 INEEGKVDFR
-164 RQNPA
+164 SKSPA
-169 KNLGIVDNNI
+169 ANLGFASNKFIFDNDYN
-179 KFADSQFI
+179 K
-187 YVYIYKQLPLS
+187 YVYIYKS
-198 ITSSLTLETS
+198 ITPSLTLETS

-214 VKDTDITGKVI
+214 VKDIDITGKVI
-225 PNIKIDRRFD
+225 PSIKIDRSFI
-235 ADGGWYSICLPFSLT
+235 ADGGWYTICLPFSLT
-250 ADDIN
+250 EDDIK
-255 KQFKGAEFQEFNGVE
+255 KQFKGAEFQGFDGVD

-306 FNNKLIEQTT
+306 FINKQIEQTT
-316 PVDVNH
+316 PVDVSYM
-322 KLGSDANKTFT
+322 LESDANKTFT

-340 FTANS
+340 FTADS
-345 EEMADKNI
+345 EELADKNI
-353 KFLSGEKGLDL
+353 KFLSGVKGLDL
-364 VSPNGSGTMKCYRA
+364 VSPNGTGTMKCYRA
-378 YFVFPGKKGI
+378 YFVFPGKKSI

-424 KVAKVKNASQ
+424 KMGKVKNASQ

>member
-1 MPIYNLKQKNKRLK
+1 MK

-37 DDNTNTSNVY
+37 DDNANTSNVY

-60 TLFIIANKEKGTAL
+60 TLFIIANKEKGKAL

-96 FFIINEN
+96 CFIINEN

-111 ISKGYQ
+111 TSDGYQ
-117 FQLVPYNDPING
+117 FQLVPYHEPTNG
-129 YLSIAGE
+129 FLSIDG
-136 SSRPCLQN
+136 SKLCLRSRTYSVMTI
-144 KSKTEMKI
+144 KS
-152 KINNKEGKANVR
+152 INEEGKVDFR
-164 RQNPA
+164 SKSPA
-169 KNLGIVDNNI
+169 ANLGFASNKFIFDNDYN
-179 KFADSQFI
+179 K
-187 YVYIYKQLPLS
+187 YVYIYKS
-198 ITSSLTLETS
+198 ITPSLTLETS

-214 VKDTDITGKVI
+214 VKDKDITGKVI
-225 PNIKIDRRFD
+225 PSIKIDRSFV
-235 ADGGWYSICLPFSLT
+235 ADGGWYSICMPFSLT
-250 ADDIN
+250 EDDIKN
-255 KQFKGAEFQEFNGVE
+255 QFKGAVFQGFNGVE

-284 TTKAGKPYLIKPI
+284 TTEAGKPYLIKPK

-306 FNNKLIEQTT
+306 FNNKLIDQTT
-316 PVDVNH
+316 PVDVSY

-345 EEMADKNI
+345 EELADKNI

-364 VSPNGSGTMKCYRA
+364 VSPNGTGTMKCYRA
-378 YFVFPGKKGI
+378 YFVFPGEKVI

-404 QPVKRQEAETEH
+404 QPVKSQEAETEH

>member
-1 MPIYNLKQKNKRLK
+1 MK

-37 DDNTNTSNVY
+37 DDNANTSNVY

-60 TLFIIANKEKGTAL
+60 PLFIIANKEKEKAL

-96 FFIINEN
+96 CFIINEN

-111 ISKGYQ
+111 TSDGYQ
-117 FQLVPYNDPING
+117 FQLVPYHEPTNG
-129 YLSIAGE
+129 FLSIDG
-136 SSRPCLQN
+136 SKLCLRSRTYSVMTI
-144 KSKTEMKI
+144 KS
-152 KINNKEGKANVR
+152 INEEGKVDFR
-164 RQNPA
+164 SKSPA
-169 KNLGIVDNNI
+169 ANLGFASNKFIFDNDYN
-179 KFADSQFI
+179 K
-187 YVYIYKQLPLS
+187 YVYIYKS
-198 ITSSLTLETS
+198 ITPSLTLETS

-214 VKDTDITGKVI
+214 VKDKNITGKVI
-225 PNIKIDRRFD
+225 PSIKIDRSFV
-235 ADGGWYSICLPFSLT
+235 ADGGWYTICLPFSLT
-250 ADDIN
+250 EDDIKN
-255 KQFKGAEFQEFNGVE
+255 QFKGAVFQGFNGVE

-284 TTKAGKPYLIKPI
+284 TTEAGKPYLIKPT
-297 KDITAADLT
+297 KYITAADLT
-306 FNNKLIEQTT
+306 FNNKLIDQTT
-316 PVDVNH
+316 PVDVSY

-345 EEMADKNI
+345 EELADKNI

-364 VSPNGSGTMKCYRA
+364 VSPNGTGTMRCYRA
-378 YFVFPGKKGI
+378 YFVFPGKKSI

-404 QPVKRQEAETEH
+404 KPVKRQEAETEH

-424 KVAKVKNASQ
+424 KVGKVKNASQ

>member
-1 MPIYNLKQKNKRLK
+1 MK

-37 DDNTNTSNVY
+37 DDNANTSNVY

-74 CKDFYKKGTKDPNM
+74 CKVFNKLKAGAKNM

-103 VATFRLFK
+103 VATFRLYK
-111 ISKGYQ
+111 TSSGYQ
-117 FQLVPYNDPING
+117 FQLVPYDDPTNG
-129 YLSIAGE
+129 FLSIDG
-136 SSRPCLQN
+136 SRPCLRSR
-144 KSKTEMKI
+144 SKNEMKI
-152 KINNKEGKANVR
+152 EINNKEGKAKAR
-164 RQNPA
+164 RQDPA
-169 KNLGIVDNNI
+169 KNLGIVSNNI
-179 KFADSQFI
+179 KFDDNQFI
-187 YVYIYKQLPLS
+187 YVYIYKS
-198 ITSSLTLETS
+198 ITPSLTLETS

-214 VKDTDITGKVI
+214 VKDKDVTGKVI
-225 PNIKIDRRFD
+225 PSINIDRKFI
-235 ADGGWYSICLPFSLT
+235 ADGGWYTICLPFSLT

-284 TTKAGKPYLIKPI
+284 TTEAGKPYLIKPTEN
-297 KDITAADLT
+297 ITAADLT
-306 FNNKLIEQTT
+306 FINKLIEQTT

-322 KLGSDANKTFT
+322 KLDSDANKTFT

-345 EEMADKNI
+345 EELADKNI

-378 YFVFPGKKGI
+378 YFVFPGKKSI

>member
-1 MPIYNLKQKNKRLK
+1 MK

-214 VKDTDITGKVI
+214 VKDKDITGKVI

-345 EEMADKNI
+345 EELADKNI

-364 VSPNGSGTMKCYRA
+364 VSPNGSGTMRCYRA

>member
-1 MPIYNLKQKNKRLK
+1 MK

-37 DDNTNTSNVY
+37 DDNANTSNVY

-60 TLFIIANKEKGTAL
+60 PLFIIANKEKRKAL

-96 FFIINEN
+96 CFIINEN

-111 ISKGYQ
+111 TSDGYQ
-117 FQLVPYNDPING
+117 FQLVPYHEPTNG
-129 YLSIAGE
+129 FLSIDG
-136 SSRPCLQN
+136 SKLCLRSRTYSVMTI
-144 KSKTEMKI
+144 KS
-152 KINNKEGKANVR
+152 INEEGKVDFR
-164 RQNPA
+164 SKSPA
-169 KNLGIVDNNI
+169 ANLGFASNKFIFDNDYN
-179 KFADSQFI
+179 K
-187 YVYIYKQLPLS
+187 YVYIYKS
-198 ITSSLTLETS
+198 ITPSLTLETS

-214 VKDTDITGKVI
+214 VKDKNITGKVI
-225 PNIKIDRRFD
+225 PSIKIDISFV
-235 ADGGWYSICLPFSLT
+235 ADGGWYTICLPFSLT
-250 ADDIN
+250 EDDIKN
-255 KQFKGAEFQEFNGVE
+255 QFKGAVFQGFNGVE

-284 TTKAGKPYLIKPI
+284 TTEAGKPYLIKPT
-297 KDITAADLT
+297 KYITAADLT
-306 FNNKLIEQTT
+306 FNNKLIDQTT
-316 PVDVNH
+316 PVDVSY

-345 EEMADKNI
+345 EELADKNI
-353 KFLSGEKGLDL
+353 KFLSGVKGLDL

-424 KVAKVKNASQ
+424 KVGKVKNVSQ

>member
-1 MPIYNLKQKNKRLK
+1 MK

-37 DDNTNTSNVY
+37 DDNANTSNVY
-47 KLVTNVSELTDDG
+47 KLVTKVSELTDDS
-60 TLFIIANKEKGTAL
+60 TLFIIANKENGKAL

-96 FFIINEN
+96 FFIINEKI
-103 VATFRLFK
+103 ATFRLFK
-111 ISKGYQ
+111 TSDGYQ
-117 FQLVPYNDPING
+117 FQLVPYHEPTNG
-129 YLSIAGE
+129 FLSIDG
-136 SSRPCLQN
+136 SKLCLRSRTY
-144 KSKTEMKI
+144 SVMTI
-152 KINNKEGKANVR
+152 KRINVEGKVDFR
-164 RQNPA
+164 SKSPA
-169 KNLGIVDNNI
+169 ANLGFASN
-179 KFADSQFI
+179 KFIFYNDYNK
-187 YVYIYKQLPLS
+187 YVYIYKS
-198 ITSSLTLETS
+198 ITPSLTLETS

-214 VKDTDITGKVI
+214 VKDKDITGKDI
-225 PNIKIDRRFD
+225 PSIKIDRSFV
-235 ADGGWYSICLPFSLT
+235 ADGGWYTICLPFSLT
-250 ADDIN
+250 EDDIK
-255 KQFKGAEFQEFNGVE
+255 KQFKGAVFQGFNGVE

-284 TTKAGKPYLIKPI
+284 TTEAGKPYLIKPI
-297 KDITAADLT
+297 KNITAADLT
-306 FNNKLIEQTT
+306 FINKQIEQTT
-316 PVDVNH
+316 PVDVSF
-322 KLGSDANKTFT
+322 KLESDANKTFT

-340 FTANS
+340 FTADS
-345 EEMADKNI
+345 EELVDKNI
-353 KFLSGEKGLDL
+353 KFLSGVKGLDL
-364 VSPNGSGTMKCYRA
+364 VSPNGTGTMKCYRA
-378 YFVFPGKKGI
+378 YFVFPGKKGN

-424 KVAKVKNASQ
+424 KVGKVKNASQ

>member
-1 MPIYNLKQKNKRLK
+1 MK

-37 DDNTNTSNVY
+37 DDNANTSNVY
-47 KLVTNVSELTDDG
+47 KLVTNVSELTADG
-60 TLFIIANKEKGTAL
+60 TLFIIANKNSKKAL
-74 CKDFYKKGTKDPNM
+74 CKNFYKLNRGVDNLE
-88 VEMQPYGD
+88 EMQPYGD
-96 FFIINEN
+96 FFIINEKI
-103 VATFRLFK
+103 ATFKLDIIK
-111 ISKGYQ
+111 SGYR
-117 FQLVPYNDPING
+117 FQLEPYERPAHGFLSCYNG
-129 YLSIAGE
+129 NRFYLQSIGKA
-136 SSRPCLQN
+136 
-144 KSKTEMKI
+144 TMTI
-152 KINNKEGKANVR
+152 KIMNKEGKVKVKRTETPYSFLEIN
-164 RQNPA
+164 
-169 KNLGIVDNNI
+169 DENNKLI
-179 KFADSQFI
+179 QFED
-187 YVYIYKQLPLS
+187 YHYKGVYIYKQLPLS
-198 ITSSLTLETS
+198 ITSLTLETS

-214 VKDTDITGKVI
+214 VKDKDVTGKVI
-225 PNIKIDRRFD
+225 PSINIDRSFV

-250 ADDIN
+250 EDDIN
-255 KQFKGAEFQEFNGVE
+255 KQFKRAVFQGFDGVE
-270 QQDKT
+270 QHDKT

-284 TTKAGKPYLIKPI
+284 TTEAGKPYLIKPI

-306 FNNKLIEQTT
+306 FINKLIEQTT

-345 EEMADKNI
+345 EELADKDI

-364 VSPNGSGTMKCYRA
+364 VSPNGTGTMKCYSA

>member
-1 MPIYNLKQKNKRLK
+1 MK

-37 DDNTNTSNVY
+37 DDNANTSNVY
-47 KLVTNVSELTDDG
+47 KLVTNVSELTTDG
-60 TLFIIANKEKGTAL
+60 TLFIIADKEKGTAL
-74 CKDFYKKGTKDPNM
+74 CKDFYKLKADAKNM

-214 VKDTDITGKVI
+214 VKDKDITGKVI
-225 PNIKIDRRFD
+225 PSIKIDRSFD
-235 ADGGWYSICLPFSLT
+235 ADGGWYTICLPFSLT
-250 ADDIN
+250 ADDIKN
-255 KQFKGAEFQEFNGVE
+255 QFKRAVFQGFDGVE

-284 TTKAGKPYLIKPI
+284 TTEAGKPYLIKPTEN
-297 KDITAADLT
+297 ITAADLT
-306 FNNKLIEQTT
+306 FNNKQIEQTT
-316 PVDVNH
+316 PVDVSY

-345 EEMADKNI
+345 EELADKNI
-353 KFLSGEKGLDL
+353 KFLSGVKGLDL
-364 VSPNGSGTMKCYRA
+364 VSPNDTGTMKCYRA

>member
-1 MPIYNLKQKNKRLK
+1 MK

-37 DDNTNTSNVY
+37 DDNANTSNVY
-47 KLVTNVSELTDDG
+47 KLVTKESELTTDG

-74 CKDFYKKGTKDPNM
+74 CKNFYTLNKSHDNL

-96 FFIINEN
+96 FFIINEKI
-103 VATFRLFK
+103 ATFKLK
-111 ISKGYQ
+111 IVGKDNDKKYL
-117 FQLVPYNDPING
+117 FQLEPYKDSNGNIG
-129 YLSIAGE
+129 YLSCFADYQL
-136 SSRPCLQN
+136 SLQG
-144 KSKTEMKI
+144 KSNSYIYLKKI
-152 KINNKEGKANVR
+152 DNEGKAYLR
-164 RQNPA
+164 RQEPA
-169 KNLGIVDNNI
+169 ANLGIDKNKIIFDIYYN
-179 KFADSQFI
+179 K
-187 YVYIYKQLPLS
+187 YVYIYKS
-198 ITSSLTLETS
+198 ITPFLTLETS

-214 VKDTDITGKVI
+214 VKDIDITGKVI
-225 PNIKIDRRFD
+225 PSIKIDRSFI
-235 ADGGWYSICLPFSLT
+235 ADGGWYTICLPFSLT
-250 ADDIN
+250 EDDIK
-255 KQFKGAEFQEFNGVE
+255 KQFKDAVFQRFNGVE

-284 TTKAGKPYLIKPI
+284 TTEAGKPYLIKPI

-306 FNNKLIEQTT
+306 FINKQIEQTT
-316 PVDVNH
+316 PVDVSY

-345 EEMADKNI
+345 EELADKNI
-353 KFLSGEKGLDL
+353 KFLSGVKGLDL
-364 VSPNGSGTMKCYRA
+364 VSPNGTGTMKCYRA

-404 QPVKRQEAETEH
+404 QPVKRQKAETEH

-424 KVAKVKNASQ
+424 KVGKVKNASQ